1 MDWLGDFGT
10 PVALI
15 CLAFSFRASAI
26 GRLGRLAV
34 ATVAVLLVWLG
45 VLGIANI

>member
-1 MDWLGDFGT
+1 MIGT

-15 CLAFSFRASAI
+15 CLASSFRASAI

-34 ATVAVLLVWLG
+34 ATVAVLLMWLG